1 MRDHISERSRSMP
14 VSGIRVIFEMAQK
27 MKDVI
32 RLEVGEPD
40 FDTPRHIKEAAVK
53 ALKEGYTHY
62 TSSAGLME
70 LREAIA
76 EKLKRENGI
85 SIDPESEVVV
95 TVGASS
101 AINLCLLTVVNPGE
115 EVLIPDPGW
124 PQYQG
129 QIRLAGGVPVGY
141 PTPEAM
147 GFKPDFNA
155 LEKKVTEK
163 TKAMIINSPNNP
175 TGAVLAKDDLEKLA
189 NVAERHDLIV
199 ISDEVYEKF
208 LYEGSHV
215 SFATLPG
222 MEDRTLTVN
231 GFSKTY
237 AMTGWRLG
245 YVAGR
250 EEFLSQIAKMNLHVN
265 SCPPAMTQRAA
276 LAALQGSQ
284 KPVEEMFQE
293 YKKRRDVI
301 VKGLNEIKG
310 VKCLN
315 PGGAFYVF
323 PNLSAYKR
331 PSMELTKYLIE
342 KARVAT
348 VPGVSFGEQG
358 EGHLRLSYAN
368 SIENIVEALRRMS
381 EALKKLS

>member
-1 MRDHISERSRSMP
+1 MKNYISERSKSMP
-14 VSGIRVIFEMAQK
+14 ISGIRVIFEIAQK
-27 MKDVI
+27 MKDVV

-40 FDTPRHIKEAAVK
+40 FDTPKHIKEAVVK
-53 ALKEGYTHY
+53 ALEEGYTHY
-62 TSSAGLME
+62 TSSAGLIE

-76 EKLKRENGI
+76 EKLRRENGI
-85 SIDPESEVVV
+85 SVDPENEVVV

-101 AINLCLLTVVNPGE
+101 AINLSLLTLIDPGD

-129 QIRLAGGVPVGY
+129 QICLSGGVPVGY
-141 PTPEAM
+141 PTPESM
-147 GFKPDFNA
+147 EFRPDFNA
-155 LEKKVTEK
+155 LENKITEK
-163 TKAMIINSPNNP
+163 TKVLIVNSPNNP
-175 TGAVLAKDDLEKLA
+175 TGAVLTKDDLEKLA
-189 NVAERHDLIV
+189 AIAERHDLIV

-208 LYEGSHV
+208 LYEGTYV

-276 LAALQGSQ
+276 LTALQGSQ
-284 KPVEEMFQE
+284 EPVKEMFRE
-293 YKKRRDVI
+293 YRKRRDVI
-301 VKGLNEIKG
+301 VKGLNEIEG

-323 PNLSAYKR
+323 PNLSAYKM
-331 PSMELTKYLIE
+331 PSMDLAKYLIE
-342 KARVAT
+342 KAGVAT
-348 VPGVSFGEQG
+348 VPGVSFGKEG

-368 SIENIVEALRRMS
+368 SVENIMEAIRRMS
-381 EALKKLS
+381 EALKRLG